1 MKKVLN
7 RAVIRFEH
15 FYNQPNK
22 QISHL
27 IVGPIY
33 LFVRPLQYKY
43 IIYQNEKPWDQTQP
57 TKDEKKPAPQTREER
72 TTYDFA
78 QPSFFLSQPSFFDL
92 KKTCGDKKNLVGIK
106 RKPAHTQGNIMS
118 RDKKHF

>member
-7 RAVIRFEH
+7 RAGIRFEH

-27 IVGPIY
+27 IVGPSY

-43 IIYQNEKPWDQTQP
+43 IIYQNEKPFAPADLSSNSWNRVASARGQM
-57 TKDEKKPAPQTREER
+57 EKKSNKCILP
-72 TTYDFA
+72 
-78 QPSFFLSQPSFFDL
+78 
-92 KKTCGDKKNLVGIK
+92 KNE
-106 RKPAHTQGNIMS
+106 T
-118 RDKKHF
+118 